1 MLVGVISD
9 IHSNLPAMKAVLA
22 AIKRLGPQRIICA
35 GDIVGY
41 NASPDEVCALL
52 RDRKV
57 GSILGNHDR
66 ALTLGDTSRL
76 VEDAARVIRWT
87 RRRLSGAS
95 REALEDL
102 PARRRLSLGG
112 RRILLVH
119 GSPQDDDEYVLPLSE
134 KLWPFGNPGAD
145 VLVMGHTHVPWTDR
159 FEGCGLTVI
168 NPGSVGQPRD
178 GDPRASFATFD
189 TRDLTVRLHRVA
201 YDIDMAARAVVAAG
215 LPARFAQRLYNG
227 R

>member
-66 ALTLGDTSRL
+66 ALALGDTSRL

-102 PARRRLSLGG
+102 PARRSLSLGG

-119 GSPQDDDEYVLPLSE
+119 GSPQDDDEYVLPLTE

-145 VLVMGHTHVPWTDR
+145 VLVMGHTHVQWTDR

-178 GDPRASFATFD
+178 GDPRACYATFD
-189 TRDLTVRLHRVA
+189 VDTVVFRRVEYDVETAVRKIYAIGELDNFFGDRLRK
-201 YDIDMAARAVVAAG
+201 
-215 LPARFAQRLYNG
+215 G